1 MAVTIRGNGQ
11 VPVQVV
17 SATKTDTFTSTV
29 NSAWTGITGLSVNI
43 TPTNSANK
51 VFIFVM
57 LSSGAGGNNY
67 ARGLRITRNG
77 TAVSVADAGTG
88 IQAMTGAFEVENS
101 AMSSFNIS
109 ALDSPATTSS
119 VTYQVEFYNPP
130 SSSTGMNVNRPY
142 TIGGGNTFLGVS
154 TITVMEISG

>member
-1 MAVTIRGNGQ
+1 MSVTISGSGQ
-11 VPVQVV
+11 VPVQVK
-17 SATKTDTFTSTV
+17 STTKTDTFTSTV
-29 NSAWTGITGLSVNI
+29 NSAWTSITGLSVNI
-43 TPTNSANK
+43 TPTNSSNK
-51 VFIFVM
+51 VLILVM
-57 LSSGAGGNNY
+57 LSSGAGGNNF
-67 ARGLRITRNG
+67 ARGLRVTRNG

-88 IQAMTGAFEVENS
+88 TQAMTGAFEVENS
-101 AMSSFNIS
+101 AMISFNIT

-142 TIGGGNTFLGVS
+142 TPGANSFLGVS